1 MAKPLSPAAR
11 DLLAARARRIAP
23 IRKRIVV
30 AAVAAFVLA
39 WCVIAYAGP
48 MGASTATT
56 TAAAGSTSSSSSG
69 DDGARAS
76 GTWDSGP
83 SASTVQRPSV
93 TTSQS

>member
-11 DLLAARARRIAP
+11 ELLAARARRIAL

-56 TAAAGSTSSSSSG
+56 TAAAGSTSSSSPG
-69 DDGARAS
+69 DDDTSANGI
-76 GTWDSGP
+76 WDSGS
-83 SASTVQRPSV
+83 SASTVQPSV